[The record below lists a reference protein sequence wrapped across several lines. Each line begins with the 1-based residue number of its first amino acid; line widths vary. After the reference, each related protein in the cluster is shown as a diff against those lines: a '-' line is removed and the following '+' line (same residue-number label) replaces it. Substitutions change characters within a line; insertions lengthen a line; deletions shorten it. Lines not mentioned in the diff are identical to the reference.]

1 MKAFAISLLLL
12 STVALAQSPG
22 ANPVLSTQVAGWLV
36 GRQDIAGRA
45 GEDRLSIDLRGLGAN
60 EHDS

>member
-12 STVALAQSPG
+12 STVALAQSP
-22 ANPVLSTQVAGWLV
+22 AQTQFSPTQVAGWLV

-45 GEDRLSIDLRGLGAN
+45 GEGRLSIDLRGLGAH